1 MGNETFL
8 ARQPIVDA
16 EHRLFAYELL
26 FRQSLVAVSAQIT
39 SQLQAGVEV
48 ISNTLC
54 LGPDWL
60 LQGKLAFI
68 NLDEATLMSDFVS
81 LLPPQHV
88 VYEILETVPVSPVLI
103 ARIRELR
110 QLGYR
115 FALDDFVCLD
125 EYRPLLPM
133 VDFVKLD
140 VLEQHPEKT
149 VEIIAHIRL
158 SFKGKFIAEKVESRE
173 MFELCRASGIQYFQG
188 YYFARPENLASK
200 SIQPGQLAVL
210 ELMNTVRTCEDLSE
224 IEEPLRRNA
233 ALTLRLLRYAN
244 SAASGLRQQAH
255 TVRQALS
262 QIGLTTL
269 YRWLAL
275 LLVTARPTPTNA
287 LAARTAVTRG
297 RLCEL
302 LGRSRLDRQ
311 AQDELFI
318 TGLFSLAEPLME
330 IPLTRLL
337 EQLPMPDSIVQAL
350 VHHTGPYAP
359 FLKLAEAS
367 ERGDFEQIAHYA
379 GEIASS
385 PEEVNLAQLQSLAWT
400 EELASEVTP
409 TTGEPAQA
417 GVGLR
422 ESRIT

>member
-1 MGNETFL
+1 MGTETFL

-26 FRQSLVAVSAQIT
+26 FRQSMASTSAQVG
-39 SQLQAGVEV
+39 SQLQAGVEI

-68 NLDEATLMSDFVS
+68 NLDEATLMSDFVC

-88 VYEILETVPVSPVLI
+88 VYEILETVPITSVLI

-140 VLEQHPEKT
+140 VLEQHPAKT
-149 VEIIAHIRL
+149 VEIIAHIQRD
-158 SFKGKFIAEKVESRE
+158 FKGQFIAEKVETRE
-173 MFELCRASGIQYFQG
+173 MFDLCRNSGIQYFQG
-188 YYFARPENLASK
+188 YYFARPENLASR
-200 SIQPGQLAVL
+200 SIEPDQLAVL
-210 ELMNTVRTCEDLSE
+210 DLMNKVGCCEDLSD

-233 ALTLRLLRYAN
+233 VLTLRLLRYAN
-244 SAASGLRQQAH
+244 SAAAGLPQQVH
-255 TVRQALS
+255 TVRQALTLV
-262 QIGLTTL
+262 GLRTL

-275 LLVTARPTPTNA
+275 LLITAKSTPTNA
-287 LAARTAVTRG
+287 LAARTAVMRG
-297 RLCEL
+297 RICEV
-302 LGRSRLDRQ
+302 LGQSRLDRQ
-311 AQDELFI
+311 AQDELFM
-318 TGLFSLAEPLME
+318 TGLFSLAEPLLE
-330 IPLTRLL
+330 IPLAQLL
-337 EQLPMPDSIVQAL
+337 ERLPMPDPIVQAL
-350 VHHTGPYAP
+350 LRQAGPYAP

-367 ERGDFEQIAHYA
+367 ERGDFERIARYA
-379 GEIASS
+379 HEIDTS

-400 EELASEVTP
+400 EELTSETSSAAVEAT
-409 TTGEPAQA
+409 
-417 GVGLR
+417 R
-422 ESRIT
+422 S

>member
-1 MGNETFL
+1 LGKETFL

-26 FRQSLVAVSAQIT
+26 FRQSLNAVSAQIT

-68 NLDEATLMSDFVS
+68 NLDEATLMSDFVC
-81 LLPPQHV
+81 LLPPHHV
-88 VYEILETVPVSPVLI
+88 VYEILETVPMSSVLI
-103 ARIRELR
+103 ARIRELK

-115 FALDDFVCLD
+115 FALDDFVCLE

-149 VEIIAHIRL
+149 VEIIEHIRIN
-158 SFKGKFIAEKVESRE
+158 FRGQFIAEKVESRE
-173 MFELCRASGIQYFQG
+173 MFDLCRDAGIQYFQG
-188 YYFARPENLASK
+188 YYFAHPENFSSR

-210 ELMNTVRTCEDLSE
+210 ELMNKVRYCDDLSE

-244 SAASGLRQQAH
+244 SAASGVRQPVH
-255 TVRQALS
+255 TVRQALTLV
-262 QIGLTTL
+262 GLKTL

-275 LLVTARPTPTNA
+275 LLVVAEPTPTNI
-287 LAARTAVTRG
+287 LLARTAVTRG
-297 RLCEL
+297 RICEL
-302 LGRSRLDRQ
+302 LGQSRLDRD

-318 TGLFSLAEPLME
+318 TGLFSLAGPLMGA
-330 IPLTRLL
+330 PLAQLL
-337 EQLPMPDSIVQAL
+337 ERLPMPDSIVQAL
-350 VHHTGPYAP
+350 LERSGPYAP

-367 ERGDFEQIAHYA
+367 ERSDFEQIARYA
-379 GEIASS
+379 DEIACS
-385 PEEVNLAQLQSLAWT
+385 PEEITVIELQSLAWT
-400 EELASEVTP
+400 EEL
-409 TTGEPAQA
+409 TGELSGDAAAPAAEPGRCA
-417 GVGLR
+417 GA
-422 ESRIT
+422 

>member
-1 MGNETFL
+1 MSKETFL

-26 FRQSLVAVSAQIT
+26 FRQSMSAVSAQIT
-39 SQLQAGVEV
+39 SQLQAGVEI

-60 LQGKLAFI
+60 LKGKLAFI
-68 NLDEATLMSDFVS
+68 NLDEATLMSDFVC
-81 LLPPQHV
+81 LLPPRHV
-88 VYEILETVPVSPVLI
+88 VYEILETVAVTPVLI

-115 FALDDFVCLD
+115 FALDDFVCLE

-140 VLEQHPEKT
+140 VLEQPPEKT
-149 VEIIAHIRL
+149 AEIIAHIRL
-158 SFKGKFIAEKVESRE
+158 SFTGQFIAEKVESRE
-173 MFELCRASGIQYFQG
+173 MFDLCRNCGIQYFQG
-188 YYFARPENLASK
+188 YYFAHPENLASK
-200 SIQPGQLAVL
+200 TIQPGQLAVL
-210 ELMNTVRTCEDLSE
+210 ELMNKVHACEDLAE

-244 SAASGLRQQAH
+244 SAASGLQQHVH
-255 TVRQALS
+255 TVRQALT
-262 QIGLTTL
+262 QIGLKTL

-275 LLVTARPTPTNA
+275 LLITTNPTPTNA

-297 RLCEL
+297 RICEL
-302 LGRSRLDRQ
+302 LGRSRFNRE

-330 IPLTRLL
+330 IPLARLL
-337 EQLPMPDSIVQAL
+337 ELLPMPDPIVQAL
-350 VHHTGPYAP
+350 LHQTGPYAP

-367 ERGDFEQIAHYA
+367 ERSDFGQIASYA

-385 PEEVNLAQLQSLAWT
+385 PEEVNLIQLQSLAWA
-400 EELASEVTP
+400 EELTSEAP
-409 TTGEPAQA
+409 RAESEPA
-417 GVGLR
+417 R
-422 ESRIT
+422 P

>member
-1 MGNETFL
+1 MGKETFL

-26 FRQSLVAVSAQIT
+26 FRQSMTSVSAQIT

-48 ISNTLC
+48 IGNTLC

-68 NLDEATLMSDFVS
+68 NLDEATLMSDFVC
-81 LLPPQHV
+81 LLPSHYV

-115 FALDDFVCLD
+115 FALDDFVCLE

-140 VLEQHPEKT
+140 VLDQHPDKT
-149 VEIIAHIRL
+149 VQIIAHLQRD
-158 SFKGKFIAEKVESRE
+158 FKGQFIAEKVETRE
-173 MFELCRASGIQYFQG
+173 MFELCRNSGIQYFQG
-188 YYFARPENLASK
+188 YYFARPENLANK
-200 SIQPGQLAVL
+200 SIQPGQRAVL
-210 ELMNTVRTCEDLSE
+210 ELMNAVRSCGDLSE

-233 ALTLRLLRYAN
+233 ALTLRLLGYAN
-244 SAASGLRQQAH
+244 SAAAGLRKQTH
-255 TVRQALS
+255 TVRQALA
-262 QIGLTTL
+262 QVGLMTL

-275 LLVTARPTPTNA
+275 LLVTANPTPTNA
-287 LAARTAVTRG
+287 LLARTAVTRG

-318 TGLFSLAEPLME
+318 AGLFSLAEPLME
-330 IPLTRLL
+330 VPLARLL
-337 EQLPMPDSIVQAL
+337 EQLPMPAPIVQAL
-350 VHHTGPYAP
+350 VRQRGPYAP
-359 FLKLAEAS
+359 FLQLAEAS
-367 ERGDFEQIAHYA
+367 ERSDFAQIAHYA
-379 GEIASS
+379 AEIASS
-385 PEEVNLAQLQSLAWT
+385 PEEVNVAQLQSLAWT
-400 EELASEVTP
+400 EELVSEVAP
-409 TTGEPAQA
+409 A
-417 GVGLR
+417 GV
-422 ESRIT
+422 EPDAF

>member
-1 MGNETFL
+1 MGKETFL

-16 EHRLFAYELL
+16 EHGLFAYELL
-26 FRQSLVAVSAQIT
+26 FRPSLNSVSAQVG

-68 NLDEATLMSDFVS
+68 NLDEATLMSDFVC
-81 LLPPQHV
+81 LLPPHHV
-88 VYEILETVPVSPVLI
+88 VYEILETVPMSAVLV
-103 ARIRELR
+103 ARIRELK

-115 FALDDFVCLD
+115 FALDDFVCLE

-140 VLEQHPEKT
+140 VLEQPPEKT
-149 VEIIAHIRL
+149 VEIIAHIRIN
-158 SFKGKFIAEKVESRE
+158 FRGQFIAEKVESRE
-173 MFELCRASGIQYFQG
+173 MFELCRDAGIEYFQG
-188 YYFARPENLASK
+188 YYFARPENFSNR

-210 ELMNTVRTCEDLSE
+210 ELMNQARACEDLGE

-244 SAASGLRQQAH
+244 SAASGVRQPVH
-255 TVRQALS
+255 TVRQALTLV
-262 QIGLTTL
+262 GLKTL

-275 LLVTARPTPTNA
+275 LLVVANPSPTN
-287 LAARTAVTRG
+287 LLLARTAVTRG

-302 LGRSRLDRQ
+302 LGQPRLDRD

-318 TGLFSLAEPLME
+318 TGLFSLAGPLMGT
-330 IPLTRLL
+330 PLPDLL
-337 EQLPMPDSIVQAL
+337 KRLPMPDAIVQAL
-350 VHHTGPYAP
+350 LDRSGPYAP
-359 FLKLAEAS
+359 FLALAEAS
-367 ERGDFEQIAHYA
+367 ERNDFEAIARYA
-379 GEIASS
+379 GEIACP
-385 PEEVNLAQLQSLAWT
+385 PEEITVVELQSLAWT
-400 EELASEVTP
+400 EALSTEMAEDAAAPVRTRGRD
-409 TTGEPAQA
+409 TRA
-417 GVGLR
+417 
-422 ESRIT
+422 

>member
-1 MGNETFL
+1 MGKESFL

-26 FRQSLVAVSAQIT
+26 FRKSMASVSAQIT

-54 LGPDWL
+54 IGPDWL
-60 LQGKLAFI
+60 LQGRLAFI
-68 NLDEATLMSDFVS
+68 NLDEATLMSDFVC
-81 LLPPQHV
+81 LLPPRHV
-88 VYEILETVPVSPVLI
+88 VYEILETVPVTTVLV
-103 ARIRELR
+103 ARIHELK

-115 FALDDFVCLD
+115 FALDDFVALD

-149 VEIIAHIRL
+149 VEIIAHIRR
-158 SFKGKFIAEKVESRE
+158 SFTGQFIAEKVESLE

-200 SIQPGQLAVL
+200 AIQPGQLAVL
-210 ELMNTVRTCEDLSE
+210 DLMNKVRGCEDLAE

-244 SAASGLRQQAH
+244 SAAAGLPQQVH

-262 QIGLTTL
+262 LIGLQTL

-302 LGRSRLDRQ
+302 LGQSRFDRD
-311 AQDELFI
+311 ARDELFL
-318 TGLFSLAEPLME
+318 TGLLSLAEPLME
-330 IPLTRLL
+330 IPLVRLL
-337 EQLPMPDSIVQAL
+337 ELLPMPDSIVSAL
-350 VHHTGPYAP
+350 IHRTGPYAS

-367 ERGDFEQIAHYA
+367 ERSDFEQIARYA
-379 GEIASS
+379 GEIGSS
-385 PEEVNLAQLQSLAWT
+385 SEEVNLAQLQSLAWT
-400 EELASEVTP
+400 EELAGEVAP
-409 TTGEPAQA
+409 AAGESAHA
-417 GVGLR
+417 
-422 ESRIT
+422 

>member
-1 MGNETFL
+1 MGKETFL

-26 FRQSLVAVSAQIT
+26 FRQSMSAVSAQIT
-39 SQLQAGVEV
+39 SQLQAGVEI

-68 NLDEATLMSDFVS
+68 NLDEATLMSDFVC
-81 LLPPQHV
+81 LLPPRHV
-88 VYEILETVPVSPVLI
+88 VYEILETVAVTPVLI

-140 VLEQHPEKT
+140 VLEQPPEKT
-149 VEIIAHIRL
+149 AEIIAHIRL
-158 SFKGKFIAEKVESRE
+158 NFTGRFIAEKVESRE
-173 MFELCRASGIQYFQG
+173 MFDLCRNCGIEYFQG
-188 YYFARPENLASK
+188 YYFAHPENLASK
-200 SIQPGQLAVL
+200 TIQPGQLAVL
-210 ELMNTVRTCEDLSE
+210 ELMNKVRACEDLAE

-244 SAASGLRQQAH
+244 SAASGLQQHVH
-255 TVRQALS
+255 TVRQALT
-262 QIGLTTL
+262 QIGLKTL

-275 LLVTARPTPTNA
+275 LLITANPTPTNA

-297 RLCEL
+297 RICEL
-302 LGRSRLDRQ
+302 LGRSRFNGQ

-330 IPLTRLL
+330 IPLARLL
-337 EQLPMPDSIVQAL
+337 EFLPMPDPIVQAL
-350 VHHTGPYAP
+350 VHQTGPYAP

-367 ERGDFEQIAHYA
+367 ERSDFEKIARYA

-385 PEEVNLAQLQSLAWT
+385 PEEVNLVQLQSLAWA
-400 EELASEVTP
+400 EELTSEAP
-409 TTGEPAQA
+409 RAA
-417 GVGLR
+417 R
-422 ESRIT
+422 

>member
-1 MGNETFL
+1 MGKETFL

-26 FRQSLVAVSAQIT
+26 FRQSMASVSAQIT

-68 NLDEATLMSDFVS
+68 NLDEATLMSDFVC
-81 LLPPQHV
+81 LLPPHHV

-103 ARIRELR
+103 ARIQELR

-115 FALDDFVCLD
+115 FALDDFVCLE

-149 VEIIAHIRL
+149 MEIIAHIRL
-158 SFKGKFIAEKVESRE
+158 NFTGQFIAEKVETRE
-173 MFELCRASGIQYFQG
+173 MFELCRNSGIQYFQG
-188 YYFARPENLASK
+188 YYFARPENLANK
-200 SIQPGQLAVL
+200 AIQPGQLAVL
-210 ELMNTVRTCEDLSE
+210 ELMNKVRGCEDLAE

-244 SAASGLRQQAH
+244 SAASGLRQQVH
-255 TVRQALS
+255 TVRQALTL
-262 QIGLTTL
+262 IGLKTL

-275 LLVTARPTPTNA
+275 LLVTANPAPTNA

-302 LGRSRLDRQ
+302 LGQSRFNRE

-330 IPLTRLL
+330 IPLARLL
-337 EQLPMPDSIVQAL
+337 ELLPMPDPVVQAL
-350 VHHTGPYAP
+350 VHHTGPYVP

-367 ERGDFEQIAHYA
+367 ERSDFEQIAHHA
-379 GEIASS
+379 GDIASS

-400 EELASEVTP
+400 EELASETSPTAVESTTP
-409 TTGEPAQA
+409 DP
-417 GVGLR
+417 GLR
-422 ESRIT
+422 

>member
-1 MGNETFL
+1 MGKETFL

-26 FRQSLVAVSAQIT
+26 FRQSMSSVSAQIT
-39 SQLQAGVEV
+39 NQLQAGVEV

-60 LQGKLAFI
+60 LHGRLAFI
-68 NLDEATLMSDFVS
+68 NLDEATLMSDFVC
-81 LLPPQHV
+81 LLPPRHV
-88 VYEILETVPVSPVLI
+88 VYEILETVPVTPVLI
-103 ARIRELR
+103 ARIQELR

-140 VLEQHPEKT
+140 VLEQPPEKT

-158 SFKGKFIAEKVESRE
+158 NFAGQFIAEKVETRE
-173 MFELCRASGIQYFQG
+173 MFDLCRNSGIQYFQG
-188 YYFARPENLASK
+188 YYFARPENLANK
-200 SIQPGQLAVL
+200 AIQPGQLAVL
-210 ELMNTVRTCEDLSE
+210 ELMNKVRVCEDLGE

-244 SAASGLRQQAH
+244 SAATGLQQQVH
-255 TVRQALS
+255 TVRQALT
-262 QIGLTTL
+262 QVGLQTL

-275 LLVTARPTPTNA
+275 LLITANPMPTNA
-287 LAARTAVTRG
+287 LTARTAVTRG

-302 LGRSRLDRQ
+302 LGQSRLDRG

-318 TGLFSLAEPLME
+318 TGLFSLAEPLLE
-330 IPLTRLL
+330 IPLTQLL
-337 EQLPMPDSIVQAL
+337 EQLSMPAPIVQAL
-350 VHHTGPYAP
+350 VHQTGPYAP

-367 ERGDFEQIAHYA
+367 ERSDFGQIARYA
-379 GEIASS
+379 GAIDCS

-400 EELASEVTP
+400 EEM
-409 TTGEPAQA
+409 TGEADAAAVAPATPKA
-417 GVGLR
+417 GR
-422 ESRIT
+422 R

>member
-1 MGNETFL
+1 MGKETFL

-26 FRQSLVAVSAQIT
+26 FRQSLASVSAQIT

-68 NLDEATLMSDFVS
+68 NLDEATLMSDFVC
-81 LLPPQHV
+81 LLPPHHV
-88 VYEILETVPVSPVLI
+88 VYEILETVPVTPVLI

-149 VEIIAHIRL
+149 VEIIAHIRRD
-158 SFKGKFIAEKVESRE
+158 FTGEFIAEKVETRE
-173 MFELCRASGIQYFQG
+173 MFDLCRDSGIQYFQG
-188 YYFARPENLASK
+188 YYFARPENLANK
-200 SIQPGQLAVL
+200 AIQPGQLAVL
-210 ELMNTVRTCEDLSE
+210 DLMNKVRVCEDLSE

-244 SAASGLRQQAH
+244 SAASGLRQQVH
-255 TVRQALS
+255 TVRQALT
-262 QIGLTTL
+262 QIGLKTL

-275 LLVTARPTPTNA
+275 LLVTANPTPTNA
-287 LAARTAVTRG
+287 LAARTAVMRG

-302 LGRSRLDRQ
+302 LGKPRLNRQ

-330 IPLTRLL
+330 IPLARLL
-337 EQLPMPDSIVQAL
+337 ELLPMPDPIVQAL
-350 VHHTGPYAP
+350 VHQTGPYAP
-359 FLKLAEAS
+359 FLQLAAAS
-367 ERGDFEQIAHYA
+367 ERSDFEQIARYA
-379 GEIASS
+379 GEIACS
-385 PEEVNLAQLQSLAWT
+385 PDEVNVAQLQSLAWT
-400 EELASEVTP
+400 EELASEVATP
-409 TTGEPAQA
+409 AVEP
-417 GVGLR
+417 
-422 ESRIT
+422 STS

>member
-1 MGNETFL
+1 MGKETYL

-16 EHRLFAYELL
+16 EHSLFGYELL
-26 FRQSLVAVSAQIT
+26 FRQSMASVSAQIA

-48 ISNTLC
+48 IGSTLC
-54 LGPDWL
+54 IGPDWL

-68 NLDEATLMSDFVS
+68 NLDEATLMSDFVC
-81 LLPPQHV
+81 LLPPRHV
-88 VYEILETVPVSPVLI
+88 VYEILETVPVTPVLI
-103 ARIRELR
+103 ARIHELR
-110 QLGYR
+110 QMGYR

-140 VLEQHPEKT
+140 VLEQHSEKT

-158 SFKGKFIAEKVESRE
+158 GFSGHFIAEKVESRE
-173 MFELCRASGIQYFQG
+173 MFELCRSCGIQYFQG

-210 ELMNTVRTCEDLSE
+210 ELMNKVRASEDLGE
-224 IEEPLRRNA
+224 IEELLRRNA

-244 SAASGLRQQAH
+244 SAASGLQQQVH
-255 TVRQALS
+255 TVRQALTLT
-262 QIGLTTL
+262 GLQTL

-275 LLVTARPTPTNA
+275 LLVTANPTPTRA

-297 RLCEL
+297 RICEL
-302 LGRSRLDRQ
+302 LGQTRLSRD

-330 IPLTRLL
+330 LPLSSLL
-337 EQLPMPDSIVQAL
+337 DYLPMPEPIVQAL
-350 VHHTGPYAP
+350 LHHAGPYAP
-359 FLKLAEAS
+359 FLRLAEAS
-367 ERGDFEQIAHYA
+367 ERNDFEQIARYA
-379 GEIASS
+379 GDIDSS

-400 EELASEVTP
+400 EALTAE
-409 TTGEPAQA
+409 A
-417 GVGLR
+417 GPQ
-422 ESRIT
+422 SA

>member
-1 MGNETFL
+1 MGKETFL

-26 FRQSLVAVSAQIT
+26 FRQSMASVSAQIS

-60 LQGKLAFI
+60 LEGKLAFI
-68 NLDEATLMSDFVS
+68 NLDEATLMSDFVC
-81 LLPPQHV
+81 LLPPHHV
-88 VYEILETVPVSPVLI
+88 VYEILETVPISPVLI
-103 ARIRELR
+103 ARIHELR

-158 SFKGKFIAEKVESRE
+158 NFSGQFIAEKVETRE
-173 MFELCRASGIQYFQG
+173 MFDLCRNCGIQYFQG
-188 YYFARPENLASK
+188 YYFARPENLANK

-210 ELMNTVRTCEDLSE
+210 DLMNKVRTCEDLGE

-244 SAASGLRQQAH
+244 SAAAGLRQQVH
-255 TVRQALS
+255 TVRQALTL
-262 QIGLTTL
+262 IGLKTL

-287 LAARTAVTRG
+287 LLARTAVTRG

-302 LGRSRLDRQ
+302 LGQPRLARE
-311 AQDELFI
+311 AQDDLFM

-330 IPLTRLL
+330 IPLAQLL
-337 EQLPMPDSIVQAL
+337 ERLPMPAPIVDAL
-350 VHHTGPYAP
+350 LHRSGPYAP

-367 ERGDFEQIAHYA
+367 ERSDFEQIARHA
-379 GEIASS
+379 AAIASN
-385 PEEVNLAQLQSLAWT
+385 PEEVNLAQLQALAWT
-400 EELASEVTP
+400 EELTSEGPVTVDAP
-409 TTGEPAQA
+409 TAQA
-417 GVGLR
+417 AELH
-422 ESRIT
+422 

>member
-1 MGNETFL
+1 MGKETFL

-26 FRQSLVAVSAQIT
+26 FRQSLNAVSAQIT
-39 SQLQAGVEV
+39 SQLQAGVEI

-68 NLDEATLMSDFVS
+68 NLDEATLMSDFVC
-81 LLPPQHV
+81 LLPPRHV
-88 VYEILETVPVSPVLI
+88 VYEILETVPVTPVLI

-140 VLEQHPEKT
+140 VLEQPPEKT
-149 VEIIAHIRL
+149 AEIIAHIRL
-158 SFKGKFIAEKVESRE
+158 NFTGQFIAEKVESRE
-173 MFELCRASGIQYFQG
+173 MFELCRSCGIQYFQG
-188 YYFARPENLASK
+188 YYFAHPENLASK

-210 ELMNTVRTCEDLSE
+210 ELMNKVRTCEDLSE

-244 SAASGLRQQAH
+244 SAAAGLQQQVH
-255 TVRQALS
+255 TVRQALT
-262 QIGLTTL
+262 QIGLKTL

-275 LLVTARPTPTNA
+275 LLVTANPTPTNA

-297 RLCEL
+297 RICEL
-302 LGRSRLDRQ
+302 LGQSRLNRE

-330 IPLTRLL
+330 ITLARLL
-337 EQLPMPDSIVQAL
+337 ERLPMPEPIVQAL

-367 ERGDFEQIAHYA
+367 ERNDFEQIARYA
-379 GEIASS
+379 SEIASS
-385 PEEVNLAQLQSLAWT
+385 PEEVNLAQLQSLAWA
-400 EELASEVTP
+400 EELTREAAP
-409 TTGEPAQA
+409 TELEPATPEA
-417 GVGLR
+417 GR
-422 ESRIT
+422 NSRMK

>member
-1 MGNETFL
+1 MGKETFL

-16 EHRLFAYELL
+16 DHRLFAYELL
-26 FRQSLVAVSAQIT
+26 FRQSMASVSANVT

-54 LGPDWL
+54 LGPEWL
-60 LQGKLAFI
+60 LHGKLAFI
-68 NLDEATLMSDFVS
+68 NLDEATLMSDFVC
-81 LLPPQHV
+81 LLPPHHV
-88 VYEILETVPVSPVLI
+88 VYEILETVPVTPVLI
-103 ARIRELR
+103 ARLRELR

-140 VLEQHPEKT
+140 VLEQPPEKT
-149 VEIIAHIRL
+149 KEIIAHIQL
-158 SFKGKFIAEKVESRE
+158 NFTGQFIAEKVETRE
-173 MFELCRASGIQYFQG
+173 MFDLCRNCGIQYFQG
-188 YYFARPENLASK
+188 YYFAHPENLSSK
-200 SIQPGQLAVL
+200 TIQPGQLAVL
-210 ELMNTVRTCEDLSE
+210 KLMDKVRSCEDLAE

-244 SAASGLRQQAH
+244 SAASGLRQPVH
-255 TVRQALS
+255 TVRQALT
-262 QIGLTTL
+262 QVGLTTL

-275 LLVTARPTPTNA
+275 LLVTANPTPTNA

-302 LGRSRLDRQ
+302 LAQSRLDRQ

-318 TGLFSLAEPLME
+318 TGLFSLTEPLMG
-330 IPLTRLL
+330 IPLGLLL
-337 EQLPMPDSIVQAL
+337 EKLPMPDPVVQAL
-350 VHHTGPYAP
+350 LHRSGPYAP

-367 ERGDFEQIAHYA
+367 ERNDFEKIARYA
-379 GEIASS
+379 ADISS
-385 PEEVNLAQLQSLAWT
+385 SSKEVNVAQLRSLAWA
-400 EELASEVTP
+400 EELTSEATP
-409 TTGEPAQA
+409 A
-417 GVGLR
+417 G
-422 ESRIT
+422 SATH

>member
-1 MGNETFL
+1 MN
-8 ARQPIVDA
+8 AM
-16 EHRLFAYELL
+16 
-26 FRQSLVAVSAQIT
+26 SAQIT
-39 SQLQAGVEV
+39 SQLQAGVEI

-68 NLDEATLMSDFVS
+68 ILDEATLMSDFVC
-81 LLPPQHV
+81 LLPPRHV
-88 VYEILETVPVSPVLI
+88 VYEILETVPVTPVLI

-149 VEIIAHIRL
+149 VEIIEHIRL
-158 SFKGKFIAEKVESRE
+158 NFTGQFIAEKVETRE
-173 MFELCRASGIQYFQG
+173 MFELCRNSGIQYFQG
-188 YYFARPENLASK
+188 YYFAHPENLASK
-200 SIQPGQLAVL
+200 TIQPGQLSVL
-210 ELMNTVRTCEDLSE
+210 KLMNKVRTCEDLGE
-224 IEEPLRRNA
+224 IEESLRRNA

-244 SAASGLRQQAH
+244 SAGAGLQQHVH
-255 TVRQALS
+255 TVRQALTLT
-262 QIGLTTL
+262 GLKTL

-275 LLVTARPTPTNA
+275 LLVTANPTPTNA
-287 LAARTAVTRG
+287 LLARTAVTRG

-302 LGRSRLDRQ
+302 LGQSRFNRE

-318 TGLFSLAEPLME
+318 TGLFSLAEPLMG
-330 IPLTRLL
+330 IPLARLL
-337 EQLPMPDSIVQAL
+337 EHLPMPDPVVQAL
-350 VHHTGPYAP
+350 VHRTGPYAP
-359 FLKLAEAS
+359 FLELAEAS
-367 ERGDFEQIAHYA
+367 ERSDFEKIARCA

-385 PEEVNLAQLQSLAWT
+385 PEEVNTAQLQSLAWT
-400 EELASEVTP
+400 EEL
-409 TTGEPAQA
+409 TGEASSTAVEPA
-417 GVGLR
+417 V
-422 ESRIT
+422 